1 MANNPNV
8 NQNGDTRLDAKD
20 RHILA
25 LVQRDAKLAQAEIAR
40 RVGLSAAAVNER
52 LKKLEQAGV
61 IRAWTAVVEPSAA
74 GAPLAA
80 FVEVFIEHPRY
91 EAAFLHRVRDLDEVQ
106 ECHHITGEFSLIL
119 KVRVRDMEAM
129 QQLLLRTLNG
139 MEGVRQ
145 TRTVMVLSTVKENA
159 FVATGDAPA
168 ATTRPSTR
176 RHARTARAAARPE
189 GDRP

>member
-1 MANNPNV
+1 MPNHPNG
-8 NQNGDTRLDAKD
+8 NQKLDAKD
-20 RHILA
+20 RHILS
-25 LVQRDAKLAQAEIAR
+25 LVQRDAKLAQAEIAK

-52 LKKLEQAGV
+52 LKKLEHAGV
-61 IRAWTAVVEPSAA
+61 IRGWTAVVEPSAA

-80 FVEVFIEHPRY
+80 FVEVFIEHPRF
-91 EAAFLHRVRDLDEVQ
+91 EAAFLDRIRGLDEVQ

-159 FVATGDAPA
+159 FVPTGDSPA
-168 ATTRPSTR
+168 ATPAPSTR
-176 RHARTARAAARPE
+176 RRPRTARAAAHPE